1 MDVNLTLYSKV
12 IRSSLPGRLRIR
24 LPMLKGADTE
34 TTKFVS
40 DWLKSHA
47 SSIEVIV
54 NPRVGSALI
63 TWDPAHDSLDI
74 ESLLNEAADYL
85 QTAQTLGLIAPQ
97 DCESQSLGMTS
108 VKKWKNVLS
117 SQGEQIGN
125 RLLDALSPWVAA
137 DVKQS
142 ARKRRVTQNRL
153 MLASLI
159 ASIGVLG
166 TSRSKSHV
174 TFGVG
179 FIALLCI
186 HLLQHRKVL

>member
-1 MDVNLTLYSKV
+1 MDDSLTLYSKV
-12 IRSSLPGRLRIR
+12 IRSSLPGRLRLR
-24 LPMLKGADTE
+24 LPMLKGADPE

-85 QTAQTLGLIAPQ
+85 QTAKTLGLIAPQ

-137 DVKQS
+137 DVPM
-142 ARKRRVTQNRL
+142 RCRRG
-153 MLASLI
+153 A
-159 ASIGVLG
+159 AGVLPF
-166 TSRSKSHV
+166 
-174 TFGVG
+174 TFRQ
-179 FIALLCI
+179 A
-186 HLLQHRKVL
+186 R